1 MVLNSIPISQDHGS
15 NSWLWPKPWF
25 FKLYINGSFP
35 PSFVGPIG
43 NLRDLRRFEIV
54 GRVLRP
60 KTKKEKRNEREN
72 FVEEE
77 AFGKP

>member
-1 MVLNSIPISQDHGS
+1 MDPC
-15 NSWLWPKPWF
+15 
-25 FKLYINGSFP
+25 P

-54 GRVLRP
+54 GRVLR
-60 KTKKEKRNEREN
+60 KKKEKERKRKKKKKKKKKKREN

-77 AFGKP
+77 ALGKLPPPISLISCQFNVQALV

>member
-1 MVLNSIPISQDHGS
+1 MDPC
-15 NSWLWPKPWF
+15 
-25 FKLYINGSFP
+25 P

-54 GRVLRP
+54 GRVLR
-60 KTKKEKRNEREN
+60 KKKRKKERKRKKKKKKREN

-77 AFGKP
+77 ALGKLPPPISLISCEFNVQALV

>member
-1 MVLNSIPISQDHGS
+1 MDPC
-15 NSWLWPKPWF
+15 
-25 FKLYINGSFP
+25 P

-54 GRVLRP
+54 GRVLR
-60 KTKKEKRNEREN
+60 KKKKKERKRRERRRRRRREN

-77 AFGKP
+77 ALGKLPPPISLISCQFNVQALV